1 MKMNMKWNISLTP
14 DTISNVDKL
23 LFTKHLAVML
33 KSGITL
39 GEALGLIKE
48 QATRANMKR
57 LATAIQRD
65 VDNGKPFHDALA
77 IHPKA
82 FDPMYL
88 RLIAIGEES
97 GTLQRNLEYMAVQL
111 RKKYDFEKKVKGAM
125 MYPTVILA
133 AAGIAG
139 VGLSV
144 FVLPKLIDLFD
155 TLDIALPLSTRILLG
170 LAYAMKSY
178 GIILLIGLVIGLFG
192 INFALHTKQIRPLW
206 HSFLL
211 RLPVLGTFLRNV
223 ELAQFCRNMGIMLQS
238 GLPINNAL
246 AAQAEATNN
255 LVYKRYV
262 QQFYEY
268 VEKGKS
274 LEETLALHKF
284 PFITPIMAKM
294 IGVGEKTGKLD
305 ESLLYLGDFF
315 EDEVDDAARNFSTI
329 IEPLVL
335 LLVGVIVAFV
345 AFAIISPIYQFSGGI
360 KR

>member
-1 MKMNMKWNISLTP
+1 MKITLAS
-14 DTISNVDKL
+14 DSIGNVDKL

-39 GEALGLIKE
+39 GEALSLIKE
-48 QATRANMKR
+48 QAARAGMKR
-57 LATAIQRD
+57 LVTAVQKD
-65 VDNGKPFHDALA
+65 VDNGKSFHDALA
-77 IHPKA
+77 VHPKA

-88 RLIAIGEES
+88 RLISIGEET
-97 GTLQRNLEYMAVQL
+97 GTLQRNLEYMSVQL
-111 RKKYDFEKKVKGAM
+111 RKKYEFEKKIKGAM
-125 MYPTVILA
+125 MYPMVILVA
-133 AAGIAG
+133 AALAG
-139 VGLSV
+139 AGLSV
-144 FVLPKLIDLFD
+144 FVLPKLIDLFE

-170 LAYAMKSY
+170 VAYVMKSY
-178 GIILLIGLVIGLFG
+178 GIFILGGGALSFILFNFVI
-192 INFALHTKQIRPLW
+192 HTKKVRPYW
-206 HSFLL
+206 HAFLL
-211 RLPVLGTFLRNV
+211 RVPLIGTFIKNV
-223 ELAQFCRNMGIMLQS
+223 ELSQFCRNMGIMLQS

-246 AAQAEATNN
+246 LSQAQATNN

-262 QQFYEY
+262 ERFHEH

-274 LEETLALHKF
+274 LEEILATQKF

-315 EDEVDDAARNFSTI
+315 EDEVDDASRNFSTI

-335 LLVGVIVAFV
+335 LGVGVMVAFI

-360 KR
+360 KH

>member
-1 MKMNMKWNISLTP
+1 MKITLVS
-14 DTISNVDKL
+14 DSIGNVDKL

-39 GEALGLIKE
+39 GEALSLIKE
-48 QATRANMKR
+48 QAARAGMKR
-57 LATAIQRD
+57 LVTAVQRD
-65 VDNGKPFHDALA
+65 VDNGKSFHDALA
-77 IHPKA
+77 AHPKA

-88 RLIAIGEES
+88 RLISIGEET
-97 GTLQRNLEYMAVQL
+97 GTLQRNLEYMSVQL
-111 RKKYDFEKKVKGAM
+111 RKKYEFEKKIKGAM
-125 MYPTVILA
+125 MYPMVILVA
-133 AAGIAG
+133 AALAG
-139 VGLSV
+139 AGLSV
-144 FVLPKLIDLFD
+144 FVLPKLIDLFE

-170 LAYAMKSY
+170 VAYVMKSY
-178 GIILLIGLVIGLFG
+178 GVFILGGGALAFILF
-192 INFALHTKQIRPLW
+192 NFAIHTKQIRPYW
-206 HSFLL
+206 HAFLL
-211 RLPVLGTFLRNV
+211 RVPLIGTFIKNV
-223 ELAQFCRNMGIMLQS
+223 ELAQFCRNVGIMLQS

-246 AAQAEATNN
+246 LSQAQATNN

-262 QQFYEY
+262 ERFHEQ

-274 LEETLALHKF
+274 LEEILTNQKF

-315 EDEVDDAARNFSTI
+315 EDEVDDASRNFSTI

-335 LLVGVIVAFV
+335 LGVGVMVAFI

-360 KR
+360 KN